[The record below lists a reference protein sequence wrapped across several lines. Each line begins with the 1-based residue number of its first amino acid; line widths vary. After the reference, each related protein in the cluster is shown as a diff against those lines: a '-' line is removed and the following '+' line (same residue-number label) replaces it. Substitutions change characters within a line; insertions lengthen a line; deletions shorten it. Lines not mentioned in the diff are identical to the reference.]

1 MPTVRVARERRDHER
16 RRRALSN
23 GSINKVL
30 AAIRRV
36 LKEGVRSRLM
46 EHTPTGRSR
55 LERKLFEQ
63 EAPMVRT
70 LTW

>member
-30 AAIRRV
+30 AAIRHV
-36 LKEGVRSRLM
+36 LKEGVRSRLNPLA
-46 EHTPTGRSR
+46 HP
-55 LERKLFEQ
+55 
-63 EAPMVRT
+63 V
-70 LTW
+70 